1 MAFFLG
7 ATRVVV
13 FVRLNLEVGADVAG
27 DKKEQRHM
35 DSGKPERTCS
45 VRGTA

>member
-1 MAFFLG
+1 MAFFLR

-13 FVRLNLEVGADVAG
+13 FVRLNLEVGPDVAG
-27 DKKEQRHM
+27 GKKEQRHIYG
-35 DSGKPERTCS
+35 GKPERTCS